1 MLLWVCM
8 PLSLRAALSDRQP
21 AASPSHAA
29 PAAALSLPTPLVLSL
44 LLLLLLLWVC
54 MPLLAPLSAP
64 ASRLHHPR
72 TPHPLQ
78 LLLPALLV
86 LLLLPALLVLL
97 LLLLLDCS
105 SRSQRVSCAALVSAD
120 QAAALQH
127 PLLLQPHS
135 QCQLHPL
142 ELHLLCQL
150 HTLELCVCSLL
161 LLARLHAPDT
171 CCLCH
176 AALPVS
182 GSACACTS
190 THTRTDTRARMR
202 AVAGLT

>member
-1 MLLWVCM
+1 MSLLSLWVCM
-8 PLSLRAALSDRQP
+8 PRS
-21 AASPSHAA
+21 
-29 PAAALSLPTPLVLSL
+29 
-44 LLLLLLLWVC
+44 
-54 MPLLAPLSAP
+54 APLSAP

-86 LLLLPALLVLL
+86 LLLL
-97 LLLLLDCS
+97 LLLLDCC
-105 SRSQRVSCAALVSAD
+105 SRSQRVSCAALASAD
-120 QAAALQH
+120 RAAALQH
-127 PLLLQPHS
+127 PLELHLLCQLCLFQLHS
-135 QCQLHPL
+135 LCQLHPL

-150 HTLELCVCSLL
+150 HPLELCVCSLL

-190 THTRTDTRARMR
+190 TRTRTDTRACAC